1 MLKFESEKQDLKK
14 YAVIVA
20 GGSGLRMG
28 AALPK
33 QFLPLRG
40 KPVLWHSLNTFLQ
53 AWPDLEIILVVPND
67 HLPAGRDIVN
77 TTFDP
82 ARIHITVGGETRFH
96 SVKNGL
102 QLISEP
108 GIVFVH
114 DAVRCLLTT
123 HLIHRCYETALEKRN
138 AIPAIQ
144 PIDTLRIETPDG
156 SQLIDR
162 QKVRIIQTPQ
172 TFYSD
177 IIKKAFEQEYNA
189 SFTDEASVVE
199 KLGIAIQLI
208 EGEATNIKIT
218 RPLDMLLAEKI
229 LAERTV

>member
-1 MLKFESEKQDLKK
+1 M
-14 YAVIVA
+14 
-20 GGSGLRMG
+20 GSTI
-28 AALPK
+28 PK
-33 QFLPLRG
+33 QFLLLCG
-40 KPVLWHSLNTFLQ
+40 KPVLWHSLDTFLA
-53 AWPDLEIILVVPND
+53 AWPDLEIILVLPND
-67 HLPAGRDIVN
+67 HLHIGQEIAN
-77 TTFDP
+77 TTTDP
-82 ARIHITVGGETRFH
+82 ARIRITVGGETRFH

-102 QLISEP
+102 NCIAEH
-108 GIVFVH
+108 GIIFVH

-123 HLIHRCYETALEKRN
+123 GLIHRCYEKALEKGN

-177 IIKKAFEQEYNA
+177 IIKKAFEQEYDA

-199 KLGIAIQLI
+199 KLGVAIQLI

-229 LAERTV
+229 LEERNL

>member
-1 MLKFESEKQDLKK
+1 MKK

-40 KPVLWHSLNTFLQ
+40 KPVLWYSLDTFLR
-53 AWPDLEIILVVPND
+53 AWPNIEIILVLPNN
-67 HLPAGRDIVN
+67 HVQAGQEIVN
-77 TTFDP
+77 TTADP
-82 ARIHITVGGETRFH
+82 ARISITVGGDTRFH

-102 QLISEP
+102 DCISSP

-123 HLIHRCYETALEKRN
+123 GLIHRCYEKALEKGN

-177 IIKKAFEQEYNA
+177 IIKKAFEQEYDA

-199 KLGIAIQLI
+199 KLGVKIELV

-218 RPLDMLLAEKI
+218 RPLDILLAEKI
-229 LAERTV
+229 LEERGK